1 MKTMQVGELK
11 AHFSDIVKQ
20 VQNGEEIVIS
30 YGKKRENVAVLIP
43 YSAYQQTNKVK
54 LGQLKGRATAEF
66 ADDFKMTPAEL
77 LGE

>member
-1 MKTMQVGELK
+1 MQIGELK
-11 AHFSDIVKQ
+11 ARFSDIVKQ

-43 YSAYQQTNKVK
+43 YSAYQQTNRVK

-66 ADDFKMTPAEL
+66 TDHFKMTPAEL